1 MYATSPPAQN
11 ASSRSSRIVPVNAFS
26 LSGRL
31 SVIVAMWSAICVSMY
46 DIVRQ
51 DKLRAMKLKQLAK
64 WIVYAT
70 IPVALFLQFTHGNM
84 VLQFI
89 FSCIAVLPVAAWIG
103 HGTEHL
109 AHRLGPTYGALLNAT
124 FGNFAEMVIAVIA
137 IQQGLI
143 DVVRASLTGSIL
155 GNLLFVAGLAML
167 MGGWK
172 RESQKFNTLAAEA
185 QGGQLIVA
193 VGALLVPALFFRVA
207 AQAHHPELIHQV
219 SIGTS
224 VILLLSYAA
233 GLYFSF
239 KTHKHRLN
247 ESAIGD
253 THSEIEQLELWSAKK
268 ATLVL
273 LGASTLMAFVAE
285 GLVHAVV
292 KAGRAW
298 GLNEVFLGFIVLAIV
313 GNAAEH
319 STAVALAMRNQMDVA
334 LNISMQSSVQ
344 IALFVTPMLV
354 FVSYRLGHP
363 LDLIFSPIEILAVGL
378 GVAVFAYLIINGESN
393 WYEGVQL
400 LAIYEIIAVALF
412 FLPSAEPAPV

>member
-1 MYATSPPAQN
+1 
-11 ASSRSSRIVPVNAFS
+11 
-26 LSGRL
+26 
-31 SVIVAMWSAICVSMY
+31 
-46 DIVRQ
+46 
-51 DKLRAMKLKQLAK
+51 MKKALK

-70 IPVALFLQFTHGNM
+70 IPIAIYLQWAHGNL

-124 FGNFAEMVIAVIA
+124 FGNFAEMVIAFIA
-137 IQQGLI
+137 IKEGLI
-143 DVVRASLTGSIL
+143 DVVRASLSGSIL

-172 RESQKFNTLAAEA
+172 RESQKFNMLSAEA
-185 QGGQLIVA
+185 QGGQLILA
-193 VGALLVPALFFRVA
+193 VGGLLVPALFFRA
-207 AQAHHPELIHQV
+207 AQQAHHPELIHQV
-219 SIGTS
+219 SVGTS
-224 VILLLSYAA
+224 IVLLVSYLL

-247 ESAIGD
+247 ESALGD
-253 THSEIEQLELWSAKK
+253 THAEIEEYELWSAKK

-273 LGASTLMAFVAE
+273 LGSSALMAVVAE
-285 GLVHAVV
+285 GLVHTVSQ
-292 KAGRAW
+292 AGKAW
-298 GLNEVFLGFIVLAIV
+298 GLNEVFIGFVVLAIV

-319 STAVALAMRNQMDVA
+319 STAIVLAIRNQMDTA
-334 LNISMQSSVQ
+334 LNIAMQSSVQ
-344 IALFVTPMLV
+344 IALFVTPVLV
-354 FVSYRLGHP
+354 FISYALGHP
-363 LDLIFSPIEILAVGL
+363 LDLIFSPFELLAVGL

-400 LAIYEIIAVALF
+400 LAVYAIIAVALF
-412 FLPSAEPAPV
+412 FLPIGGGQQPAPAPGH

>member
-1 MYATSPPAQN
+1 MKRA
-11 ASSRSSRIVPVNAFS
+11 
-26 LSGRL
+26 LSWL
-31 SVIVAMWSAICVSMY
+31 
-46 DIVRQ
+46 
-51 DKLRAMKLKQLAK
+51 
-64 WIVYAT
+64 VYAT
-70 IPVALFLQFTHGNM
+70 IPVALFLQFSHGNM
-84 VLQFI
+84 TLQFI
-89 FSCIAVLPVAAWIG
+89 FSCLAVLPVAAWIG

-137 IQQGLI
+137 IRAGLI

-155 GNLLFVAGLAML
+155 GNLLFVAGAAML
-167 MGGWK
+167 LGGWK
-172 RESQKFNTLAAEA
+172 RESQKFNILAAEA
-185 QGGQLIVA
+185 QGGQLILA
-193 VGALLVPALFFRVA
+193 VGGVLVPALFFRVA
-207 AQAHHPELIHQV
+207 TQAHHPELIHQV

-224 VILLLSYAA
+224 IILLASYVA

-253 THSEIEQLELWSAKK
+253 THEEIERDALWSAKK

-273 LGASTLMAFVAE
+273 LGASVLMGVVAE
-285 GLVHAVV
+285 GLVHAVHS
-292 KAGRAW
+292 AGMAW

-319 STAVALAMRNQMDVA
+319 STAVVLAMRNQMDVA

-354 FVSYRLGHP
+354 FVSYGLGHP
-363 LDLIFSPIEILAVGL
+363 LDLIFSPFEILAVAL

-400 LAIYEIIAVALF
+400 LAVYAIIAIALF
-412 FLPSAEPAPV
+412 FLPGSPTSAPAAAGGP

>member
-1 MYATSPPAQN
+1 
-11 ASSRSSRIVPVNAFS
+11 
-26 LSGRL
+26 
-31 SVIVAMWSAICVSMY
+31 
-46 DIVRQ
+46 
-51 DKLRAMKLKQLAK
+51 MKKVLK

-70 IPVALFLQFTHGNM
+70 IPVALFLQFRHGDL
-84 VLQFI
+84 VLQFA

-124 FGNFAEMVIAVIA
+124 FGNFAEMVIAIIA
-137 IQQGLI
+137 IRQGLV

-172 RESQKFNTLAAEA
+172 RESQKFNMLSAEA
-185 QGGQLIVA
+185 QGGQLILA
-193 VGALLVPALFFRVA
+193 VGGVLVPALFFRSA
-207 AQAHHPELIHQV
+207 QQAHHPELIHQV
-219 SIGTS
+219 SVGTS
-224 VILLLSYAA
+224 VILMISYLA

-253 THSEIEQLELWSAKK
+253 THEEIEELELWSAKK

-273 LGASTLMAFVAE
+273 LGSSALMALVAE
-285 GLVHAVV
+285 GLVHAVDR
-292 KAGRAW
+292 AGRAW
-298 GLNEVFLGFIVLAIV
+298 GLNEVFIGFIVLAIV

-319 STAVALAMRNQMDVA
+319 STAIVLAVRNQMDTA

-344 IALFVTPMLV
+344 IALFVIPLLV
-354 FVSYRLGHP
+354 FLSYPLGHP
-363 LDLIFSPIEILAVGL
+363 LDLLFSPIEILAVGL

-393 WYEGVQL
+393 WFEGVQL
-400 LAIYEIIAVALF
+400 LAVYAIIAVALF
-412 FLPSAEPAPV
+412 FLP